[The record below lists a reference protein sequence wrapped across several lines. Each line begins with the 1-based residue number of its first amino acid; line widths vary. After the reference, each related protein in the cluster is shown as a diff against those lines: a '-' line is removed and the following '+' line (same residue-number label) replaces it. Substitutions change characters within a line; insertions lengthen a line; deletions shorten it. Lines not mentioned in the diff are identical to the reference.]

1 MNGPSRRTLIRLG
14 VLAATLPFATFSPS
28 FAAESPPLAIKGYDP
43 VAYFTLGAPRGELD
57 DGNPEY
63 WLVSDNKLY
72 LFGKP
77 IGPALFQQDVAGTLV
92 KADLNRPLIV
102 NR

>member
-43 VAYFTLGAPRGELD
+43 VAYFTLGAPTRGLTD
-57 DGNPEY
+57 LEY
-63 WLVSDNKLY
+63 DWDEQS
-72 LFGKP
+72 LFVR
-77 IGPALFQQDVAGTLV
+77 A
-92 KADLNRPLIV
+92 R
-102 NR
+102 